1 MNVLVLSGP
10 NHRFNESADVIYDFL
25 KDADDL
31 SVTLEDDKAI
41 LHSDKMDGFDVLVF
55 GTGFRRSEKQAD
67 GSSKRVGWKRLGGHS
82 RYGMVDWWAGC

>member
-31 SVTLEDDKAI
+31 SVTLEDGLKETYDWYAKNGPT
-41 LHSDKMDGFDVLVF
+41 KGRFNPYY
-55 GTGFRRSEKQAD
+55 TGENND
-67 GSSKRVGWKRLGGHS
+67 
-82 RYGMVDWWAGC
+82 